1 MRKRELIVN
10 KIILVFLCIL
20 VFSMNQGL
28 IHAADE
34 TGLKLETEDLK
45 NKKNDYSSLT
55 DINGID
61 LFTEEVQVRITE
73 KENKEEN
80 ENIKESLFTTK
91 DTDKKEESLEQE
103 LFSTPVSFEKV
114 SEDSIQHSSLEMIV
128 ILLTIGSGFFVF
140 VITKNKYKRR
150 EKDINETNI
159 DFYE

>member
-10 KIILVFLCIL
+10 KIILVFLCFL